1 MDIKAAERP
10 YRHLDLIRHQESR
23 APLPRGPSPVLGSR
37 LRHGAGLSEEG
48 ICGDPRISRA
58 YADEDVELKRASS
71 RSSCPVTASHH
82 EHIWGL
88 CVSSSS
94 LHQRFRGL
102 IFSESVLRWGLALR
116 TSPYSISLYFCKRCR
131 PLRSHTHM
139 FDLTAIVDT

>member
-23 APLPRGPSPVLGSR
+23 APLPRGPSPALGSR

-94 LHQRFRGL
+94 LHQRFWRL
-102 IFSESVLRWGLALR
+102 ISSESVLCWGSCSADQ
-116 TSPYSISLYFCKRCR
+116 SVLYFTVLLQRCR